1 MSVPNFT
8 DAIMSLFYKLVELRS
23 DTETR
28 REKDIEHYMLNWVGH
43 QTYFQRNPS
52 HFGAEPL
59 ADDPLHRSIVWALV
73 KGKGAQ
79 TVVLVNHHDTVHA
92 NSFGA
97 LAPFAHHP
105 EKLIAKLS
113 EMKLPP
119 EMARDLRS
127 GDWIFGRGT
136 ADMKAGVALQMA
148 LTAEYSSRQDLVG
161 NLLCLSVPGEEY
173 MSLGMLNSVPLME
186 RLAEN
191 FGLDYHLLI
200 DSETHQR
207 GEDQQG
213 VLYEGS
219 AGKLLALVYVRGRA
233 AHVGNVFAGF
243 NPLMLLSEIVKQT
256 ELNTDFSD
264 VVANEVAPPPTWM
277 FLRDRQTVYEGSIPH
292 AAAGCLSLI
301 SLNRRPAA
309 ILIQLIQT
317 IEKAC
322 SHVVRTIKDRQK
334 IYTSLGV
341 GTEQLTSWT
350 VQIRTFSE
358 IFTAATRESGQRF
371 LNDYNKTFEQIDRL
385 ICNGQ
390 TGIQEGSY
398 RLIEK
403 VFEYLADRSPSVV
416 LAFLPPYYPHAA
428 NRDYPSLPSSVASLS
443 KAINSFTTQRWDES
457 YKKLNY
463 YMQISDMSFASFH
476 DCSEAVSAIGSNMPF
491 WDKYYGNVFHENI
504 NLSMPVINIGPWGKD
519 LHKFGERVYKPDLA
533 QRTYPILKYAVS
545 HILSRP
551 NSAGNE

>member
-1 MSVPNFT
+1 MSGSNFT
-8 DAIMSLFYKLVELRS
+8 DAIMSLFYELVEIRS
-23 DTETR
+23 DTETH
-28 REKDIEHYMLNWVGH
+28 REKDIEDYMFSWFSH
-43 QTYFQRNPS
+43 QAYFQRNPG
-52 HFGAEPL
+52 HFGTQSL

-105 EKLIAKLS
+105 EKLIDKLAGIKLPS
-113 EMKLPP
+113 EMT
-119 EMARDLRS
+119 RDLKS
-127 GDWIFGRGT
+127 GDWVFGRGT
-136 ADMKAGVALQMA
+136 ADMKAGVALQMT
-148 LTAEYSSRQDLVG
+148 LTAEYSTKQNLVG
-161 NLLCLSVPGEEY
+161 NLLYLSVPGEEY

-186 RLAEN
+186 SLAQK
-191 FGLDYHLLI
+191 FGLGYHLLI

-219 AGKLLALVYVRGRA
+219 AGKLLGLVYVRGKA

-243 NPLMLLSEIVKQT
+243 NPLMLFSEIVKQT
-256 ELNTDFSD
+256 ELNTDFCD
-264 VVANEVAPPPTWM
+264 VVENEVAPPPTWM
-277 FLRDRQTVYEGSIPH
+277 FLSDRQTVYEGSIPH
-292 AAAGCLSLI
+292 AAAGCFSLI
-301 SLNRRPAA
+301 SLYRRPAT
-309 ILIQLIQT
+309 ILTQLTQT

-322 SHVVRTIKDRQK
+322 RHVVQTIKDRQK
-334 IYTSLGV
+334 TYTSMGV

-358 IFTAATRESGQRF
+358 IFTAATDESGQRF
-371 LNDYNKTFEQIDRL
+371 LNDYQKTFEQIDSQ
-385 ICNGQ
+385 ICNAQ
-390 TGIQEGSY
+390 IGIQEGSY

-403 VFEYLADRSPSVV
+403 VLEYLSDRSPFVV
-416 LAFLPPYYPHAA
+416 LAFLPPYYPHRA
-428 NRDYPSLPSSVASLS
+428 NRDYPSLPGSVASLS
-443 KAINSFTTQRWDES
+443 KAINSFTTQRWGES

-476 DCSEAVSAIGSNMPF
+476 DCTEAVSVIGSNMPF
-491 WDKYYGNVFHENI
+491 WDKYYGNVFQGDI

-551 NSAGNE
+551 NATGDG